1 MVVLRMLCLVFVAF
15 LPGFTAITWSDDLKD
30 GQPVYACA
38 GANLLL
44 PWNVSKATTE
54 GIADI
59 KWFYSGRSQEMIA
72 MFANGNFLS
81 MPSYTGRVLH
91 VATGGL
97 YLRHAKVSDTGNY
110 SIEVSGHDVS
120 GAFVTH
126 RHTAV
131 VRVGDSLMTTDGYLH
146 VSEEVKAMWDNS
158 DQQFHVVLSC
168 GTFTYLTYPPFE
180 VEWTLPDGS
189 KGNSST
195 YNDGQFQLLLTNPI
209 KGGNYSCR
217 IPAHSAAAACLPGL
231 IPKPVIAGISV
242 DRMESRLTVIETQQ
256 SALQAENGRLKGD
269 NSDLKNELGILR
281 TEFSDYK
288 NDTESVRHVSFHAKG
303 SSSRITTAYAHP
315 VLLPV
320 VSINQ
325 GNGFNSSTSK
335 FTVPVNGTYFFAAT
349 MSSGSA
355 SSSYYYRTDAEVV
368 VDESVVCTIQSPVYG
383 EVGSCQAVV
392 ELDVGQSVW
401 LRCGSTTANVC
412 YYNGPVTSFTGFL
425 ISQGP

>member
-1 MVVLRMLCLVFVAF
+1 MVVLRVLFLMFLTF
-15 LPGFTAITWSDDLKD
+15 LPGFTALTWSDDLKD

-54 GIADI
+54 GIEDI

-72 MFANGNFLS
+72 IFANGNFLS
-81 MPSYTGRVLH
+81 MPSFDGRVLH
-91 VATGGL
+91 VTTGGL
-97 YLRHAKVSDTGNY
+97 YLRHVQVSDTGNY
-110 SIEVSGHDVS
+110 SIEVSGHDAS

-131 VRVGDSLMTTDGYLH
+131 VRVGDSLMTTDGDLH
-146 VSEEVKAMWDNS
+146 VTEEVKAMWDNS
-158 DQQFHVVLSC
+158 DQQFHVVLNC

-180 VEWTLPDGS
+180 VEWTHSDGS

-195 YNDGQFQLLLTNPI
+195 YNDGKFQLLLANPI

-217 IPAHSAAAACLPGL
+217 IPAHSAAAACLPGHT
-231 IPKPVIAGISV
+231 PKPVFAGISV
-242 DRMESRLTVIETQQ
+242 DSMEGRLTVMEAQQ
-256 SALQAENGRLKGD
+256 SALKED
-269 NSDLKNELGILR
+269 NSDLNIELSNLK

-288 NDTESVRHVSFHAKG
+288 NDTESVHVSFHAKG
-303 SSSRITTAYAHP
+303 SSSSISITYTQP
-315 VLLPV
+315 VLLPT

-325 GNGFNSSTSK
+325 GNGFTASTGK
-335 FTVPVNGTYFFAAT
+335 FAVPVNGTYFFAAT
-349 MSSGSA
+349 MSSGRSA
-355 SSSYYYRTDAEVV
+355 SANNYYRTDAELV
-368 VDESVVCTIQSPVYG
+368 VDGSVVCKIQSPVYG

-392 ELDVGQSVW
+392 ELHVGQSAW
-401 LRCGSTTANVC
+401 LRCGRTVATNC

-425 ISQGP
+425 ISQA